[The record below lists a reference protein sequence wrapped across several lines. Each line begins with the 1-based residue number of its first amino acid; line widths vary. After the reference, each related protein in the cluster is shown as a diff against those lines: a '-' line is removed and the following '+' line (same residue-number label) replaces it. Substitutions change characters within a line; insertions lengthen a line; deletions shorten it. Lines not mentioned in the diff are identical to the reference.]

1 MLIFL
6 LILLGFIASTF
17 GVIIGAGGGFIFVPL
32 LLLFHNISPEE
43 AAGTGLLIVFISSLS
58 GLITYIKQKRI
69 QYKVGLLLAV
79 GAIPGTFIGNTL
91 ISFVPEATFYKV
103 FALMLLGL
111 GFFLIFRAPSEQTTP
126 IISEEK
132 LRRFLPLVGVGVG
145 TISSFFGI
153 GGGFIVVPI
162 LMYVFGLRVHLATA
176 TSIFAL
182 IIYSSIGSIPPLI
195 KGSVDWAV
203 LAWSGIGVLLGSQL
217 GAFISKRLNAGVV
230 TRMLATV
237 VILMGVILIW

>member
-1 MLIFL
+1 MTIVLF
-6 LILLGFIASTF
+6 ILLGLIASMY

-32 LLLFHNISPEE
+32 LLLFYSISPEE
-43 AAGTGLLIVFISSLS
+43 AAGTGLLIVLISSLS
-58 GLITYIKQKRI
+58 GFISYIKQKRI
-69 QYKVGLLLAV
+69 QYKIGLLLAA

-91 ISFVPEATFYKV
+91 ISFVPEVTFYKI

-111 GFFLIFRAPSEQTTP
+111 GFFLIFRTPSEQSSP
-126 IISEEK
+126 IISKEK
-132 LRRFLPLVGVGVG
+132 QKLFLPLIGVGIG

-162 LMYVFGLRVHLATA
+162 LLHVFGLRIHLATA

-182 IIYSSIGSIPPLI
+182 IIYSTIGSIPPLL
-195 KGSVDWAV
+195 KGNIDWTV
-203 LAWSGIGVLLGSQL
+203 LAWSGIGVLVGSQL
-217 GAFISKRLNAGVV
+217 GVFISKRLSANVV

-237 VILMGVILIW
+237 VIVMGVILIW

>member
-1 MLIFL
+1 MTIVL
-6 LILLGFIASTF
+6 LILLGLIASTY

-32 LLLFHNISPEE
+32 LLLFYTISPEE
-43 AAGTGLLIVFISSLS
+43 AAGTGLLIVLISSLS
-58 GLITYIKQKRI
+58 GLYSYVKQKRI
-69 QYKVGLLLAV
+69 QYKVGLLLAM

-91 ISFVPEATFYKV
+91 ISFIPEATFYKV

-111 GFFLIFRAPSEQTTP
+111 GFFLIFRAPSEETTP
-126 IISEEK
+126 VISEEK
-132 LRRFLPLVGVGVG
+132 QRLFLPLIGIGVG

-162 LMYVFGLRVHLATA
+162 FMYVFGLRIHLATA

-182 IIYSSIGSIPPLI
+182 IIYSSIGSIMPLL
-195 KGSVDWAV
+195 KGSIDWTV
-203 LAWSGIGVLLGSQL
+203 LAWSGIGVLIGSQL
-217 GAFISKRLNAGVV
+217 GAFVSKRLNAGVV

-237 VILMGVILIW
+237 VILMGVVLIW